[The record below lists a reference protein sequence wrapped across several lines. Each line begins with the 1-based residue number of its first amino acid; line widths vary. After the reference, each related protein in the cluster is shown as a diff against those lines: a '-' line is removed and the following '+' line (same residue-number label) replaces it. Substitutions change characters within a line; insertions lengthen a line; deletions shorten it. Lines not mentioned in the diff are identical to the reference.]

1 MISLTRRL
9 AIAGPSTLRR
19 LSTVPPPPP
28 SKTYTDG
35 EQTIYDKLADRFSPT
50 ELAVQDVSGGCGS
63 FYAIKIASQ
72 AFKGLST
79 VKQHRL
85 VTEVLKEEIQGI
97 HGLQIKTIPPP

>member
-9 AIAGPSTLRR
+9 LIVRPSMLRGF
-19 LSTVPPPPP
+19 STAPPP
-28 SKTYTDG
+28 SKPLSDG
-35 EQTIYDKLADRFSPT
+35 EQTIYNKLSDKFSPS

-72 AFKGLST
+72 SFKGLST
-79 VKQHRL
+79 VKQHRM
-85 VTEVLKEEIQGI
+85 VTEALKQEIEGI